1 MQVWATHV
9 LYLPNKNNRGRNS
22 FKGFKVYLLQQ
33 YPLFRS
39 RNIFK
44 NSFFFASSVIFLYI
58 QRWKYY
64 TLNVDLNTQLET
76 KNTIRTNL

>member
-9 LYLPNKNNRGRNS
+9 IYLPNKNNRGRNS

-39 RNIFK
+39 RNILK
-44 NSFFFASSVIFLYI
+44 NSFFLRH
-58 QRWKYY
+58 Q
-64 TLNVDLNTQLET
+64 
-76 KNTIRTNL
+76 